1 MRQLPPAISEQK
13 RQRQANPSNIPGPP
27 YLLLSKALDY
37 ICTTLLPPSLGI
49 SCPSSNDGGWRSLV
63 PNEEWV
69 TFPNGKL
76 SHSFEGYYFAEDLV
90 PELKFGDF
98 VRARRDGNAAAT
110 STYTHSS
117 SRLLFD
123 MYDYATQTDSTALS
137 NLTNHEAIFVLLLL
151 VLLLRQVKSLC
162 LPQFATVGRKLG
174 QAAHGPQWT
183 RNNAERIIKFAEYV
197 YRLLYHTSVSIYG
210 MYYFHDKSWWERGGT
225 ANLWID
231 HPNQPIEPCM
241 TWYYLVQAA
250 YNVDALVSLVELSFV
265 LSWVNPLIYSSAID
279 FFVKEHVVDE
289 RQQPQSRN
297 QEEEDH
303 EKTNTVGGG
312 GGEESAAAAAA
323 VVPVPQQLLL
333 WTPIFTLHWSTTVR
347 GDFREMMAHHI
358 VTNTLIFFSS
368 YYRLT
373 RVGSMVFLI
382 HDISDVPIDMS
393 KLANFV
399 KWRITTIVCFVV
411 MVLLWVVTRL
421 TIFPF
426 VICGSVITESY
437 EYLVLRGSLDP
448 ALHDAYYLFF
458 YALLGALVML
468 HITWFVILLRIG
480 WTLVT
485 TGERHDYTEHKSGE
499 MKQQI
504 TKKDK

>member
-1 MRQLPPAISEQK
+1 M
-13 RQRQANPSNIPGPP
+13 
-27 YLLLSKALDY
+27 
-37 ICTTLLPPSLGI
+37 
-49 SCPSSNDGGWRSLV
+49 

-76 SHSFEGYYFAEDLV
+76 SHSFEGLYSAEDVV
-90 PELKFGDF
+90 PDLTFGEF
-98 VRARRDGNAAAT
+98 VRARHCSSSNAATA
-110 STYTHSS
+110 STYTTITPSS
-117 SRLLFD
+117 SSSSSFKLFVD
-123 MYDYATQTDSTALS
+123 MYDYATQTNSTALS

-151 VLLLRQVKSLC
+151 LLLLRQVKSTC
-162 LPQFATVGRKLG
+162 LPQFATLGRKLG
-174 QAAHGPQWT
+174 QVAHGPQWT
-183 RNNAERIIKFAEYV
+183 TYNTDRIIKFAEYV
-197 YRLLYHTSVSIYG
+197 YRLFYHTSVSIYG
-210 MYYFHDKSWWERGGT
+210 IYYFHNKSWWKSGET
-225 ANLWID
+225 ANLWIN

-250 YNVDALVSLVELSFV
+250 YNVDALVTLVELSFV
-265 LSWVNPLIYSSAID
+265 FSWVNPFIYSSAID

-289 RQQPQSRN
+289 QQQQQLLQPRN
-297 QEEEDH
+297 QEEDQ
-303 EKTNTVGGG
+303 EKTKTGR
-312 GGEESAAAAAA
+312 GGEESTTTETTTIAA
-323 VVPVPQQLLL
+323 PPPQLLL
-333 WTPIFTLHWSTTVR
+333 WTPIFTLHWNSTVR

-426 VICGSVITESY
+426 VICRSVITESY

-448 ALHDAYYLFF
+448 AVHNAYFLFF
-458 YALLGALVML
+458 YSLLGALVML
-468 HITWFVILLRIG
+468 HVTWFVILLRIG

-499 MKQQI
+499 VKQQF
-504 TKKDK
+504 TKKEE

>member
-1 MRQLPPAISEQK
+1 MQLPPPISEQK
-13 RQRQANPSNIPGPP
+13 RQRQANPSIIPGPP

-37 ICTTLLPPSLGI
+37 TCTSLLLPLGI
-49 SCPSSNDGGWRSLV
+49 CPSINDGGWRALV

-69 TFPNGKL
+69 TFPYGKL
-76 SHSFEGYYFAEDLV
+76 SHSFEGYYSAEDV
-90 PELKFGDF
+90 MPELTFGEF
-98 VRARRDGNAAAT
+98 VRARRNNINSNAAADIST
-110 STYTHSS
+110 STTYTTNTYSS
-117 SRLLFD
+117 TTLVVD
-123 MYDYATQTDSTALS
+123 MYDYATQTNSTALS
-137 NLTNHEAIFVLLLL
+137 NLTNNEAMFVLLLL
-151 VLLLRQVKSLC
+151 VLLLRQVKSTC
-162 LPQFATVGRKLG
+162 LPQFAILGRKLG

-183 RNNAERIIKFAEYV
+183 KYNTERIIKFAEYV
-197 YRLLYHTSVSIYG
+197 YRLFYHTSVSIYG
-210 MYYFHDKSWWERGGT
+210 IYYFHNKVWWKKGKT
-225 ANLWID
+225 ANLWIN

-265 LSWVNPLIYSSAID
+265 FRWVNPLIYSSAID
-279 FFVKEHVVDE
+279 FYVKEHVVDE
-289 RQQPQSRN
+289 
-297 QEEEDH
+297 
-303 EKTNTVGGG
+303 GA
-312 GGEESAAAAAA
+312 GEETTTTTKA
-323 VVPVPQQLLL
+323 VEVGVPPPLLLL

-399 KWRITTIVCFVV
+399 KWRVTTIVCFFI

-437 EYLVLRGSLDP
+437 EYLVVRGSLDP

-468 HITWFVILLRIG
+468 HVTWFVILLRIG

-499 MKQQI
+499 MKQHL
-504 TKKDK
+504 TKKEE